1 MRGDQTRLQDER
13 YARASAAAG
22 PALERLA
29 RAFEAD
35 TDLQRDLLQEIHF
48 AVWRS
53 FASFDGRCSENTW
66 VYRVAH
72 NVAASHVIRR
82 ARARGPGLT
91 TLEAL
96 ENHPD
101 PGQADPEAAA
111 GERHALDRLT
121 ALVRT
126 LDPPDRQLVVL
137 YLEGQELAAIGEI
150 CGLST
155 SAVGAK
161 VHRLKTLLAHRFHR
175 SLGGP
180 HD

>member
-35 TDLQRDLLQEIHF
+35 ADLQRDLLQEIHF

-82 ARARGPGLT
+82 ARA
-91 TLEAL
+91 
-96 ENHPD
+96 
-101 PGQADPEAAA
+101 
-111 GERHALDRLT
+111 
-121 ALVRT
+121 
-126 LDPPDRQLVVL
+126 
-137 YLEGQELAAIGEI
+137 
-150 CGLST
+150 
-155 SAVGAK
+155 
-161 VHRLKTLLAHRFHR
+161 
-175 SLGGP
+175 
-180 HD
+180 